1 MIVKVG
7 VGRMILAYED
17 YVYEVH
23 MYNPKHDKKLQKNH
37 GYIIGDYVYI
47 YRGKNKNKNTE
58 MGIYKDDKNEY
69 YVQPGTKKEEEIFC
83 VSNVIDMDIES
94 ISNKIKQQAEIYNN
108 EEELEVIN
116 SSSEIFAP
124 KIKDGDDFLKILVK
138 KALEE
143 KKISLKNYKNK
154 FTKPHTLNNIKSAL
168 VKPTKTSIPNFEQW
182 AELLG
187 FDWEIRIFDN
197 GQDKNNPLKY
207 DIVFRSDEGLLEN
220 RDE

>member
-1 MIVKVG
+1 M
-7 VGRMILAYED
+7 D
-17 YVYEVH
+17 
-23 MYNPKHDKKLQKNH
+23 
-37 GYIIGDYVYI
+37 
-47 YRGKNKNKNTE
+47 
-58 MGIYKDDKNEY
+58 MGIYKDDEKEY
-69 YVQPGTKKEEEIFC
+69 VVIEGNKKEKEAFC

-94 ISNKIKQQAEIYNN
+94 IANKIKEQAELFNN
-108 EEELEVIN
+108 DDELEVIN

-124 KIKDGDDFLKILVK
+124 KIKEGDDFLKVLVK

-168 VKPTKTSIPNFEQW
+168 IKPTKTSIPNFEQW

>member
-7 VGRMILAYED
+7 VGRMILAFDD

-47 YRGKNKNKNTE
+47 YRGKETKDKE
-58 MGIYKDDKNEY
+58 MGIYKNNKGEY
-69 YVQPGTKKEEEIFC
+69 IVQPGSKKEEEIFC
-83 VSNVIDMDIES
+83 VSNIIDMDIES
-94 ISNKIKQQAEIYNN
+94 ISNKIKEQAELYSN
-108 EEELEVIN
+108 EEDLEVIN
-116 SSSEIFAP
+116 SSSEIFTP
-124 KIKDGDDFLKILVK
+124 KIKEGDDFLKILVK

-197 GQDKNNPLKY
+197 GEDKANPLKY
-207 DIVFRSDEGLLEN
+207 DIVFRSDEGLLEP
-220 RDE
+220 EEK

>member
-17 YVYEVH
+17 YVYEAH

-47 YRGKNKNKNTE
+47 YRGKQKNRLD
-58 MGIYKDDKNEY
+58 MGIYKDDEKG
-69 YVQPGTKKEEEIFC
+69 YVVIEGNKKEKEAFC

-94 ISNKIKQQAEIYNN
+94 IANKIKEQAELFNN

-124 KIKDGDDFLKILVK
+124 KIKEGDDFLKVLVK

-168 VKPTKTSIPNFEQW
+168 IKPTKTSIPNFEQW

>member
-17 YVYEVH
+17 YVYEAH

-47 YRGKNKNKNTE
+47 YRGKQKNRLD
-58 MGIYKDDKNEY
+58 MGIYKDDEKEY
-69 YVQPGTKKEEEIFC
+69 VVIEGNKKEKEAFC

-94 ISNKIKQQAEIYNN
+94 IANKIKEQAELFNN

-124 KIKDGDDFLKILVK
+124 KIKEGDDFLKVLVK

-168 VKPTKTSIPNFEQW
+168 IKPTKTSIPNFEQW

-207 DIVFRSDEGLLEN
+207 DIVFRSDEGLIEN

>member
-7 VGRMILAYED
+7 VGRMILAFED

-23 MYNPKHDKKLQKNH
+23 MYNPKYDKKLQKDH

-47 YRGKNKNKNTE
+47 YRGKQKNRMD
-58 MGIYKDDKNEY
+58 MGIYKDDEKEY
-69 YVQPGTKKEEEIFC
+69 VVIEGNKKEKEAFC

-94 ISNKIKQQAEIYNN
+94 IENKIKEQAELFNN

-124 KIKDGDDFLKILVK
+124 KIKEGDDFLKVLVK

-168 VKPTKTSIPNFEQW
+168 IKPTKTSIPNFEQW

-207 DIVFRSDEGLLEN
+207 DIVFRSDEGLIEN

>member
-1 MIVKVG
+1 MQTVFYAIA
-7 VGRMILAYED
+7 IT
-17 YVYEVH
+17 
-23 MYNPKHDKKLQKNH
+23 
-37 GYIIGDYVYI
+37 IIIASSNGWTFDSSLFPI
-47 YRGKNKNKNTE
+47 RRITKNT
-58 MGIYKDDKNEY
+58 IA
-69 YVQPGTKKEEEIFC
+69 
-83 VSNVIDMDIES
+83 
-94 ISNKIKQQAEIYNN
+94 NKIKEQAELFNN
-108 EEELEVIN
+108 DDELEVIN

-124 KIKDGDDFLKILVK
+124 KIKEGDDFLKVLVK

-168 VKPTKTSIPNFEQW
+168 IKPTKTSIPNFEQW

-197 GQDKNNPLKY
+197 GHDKNNPLKY

>member
-1 MIVKVG
+1 MIIKVG
-7 VGRMILAYED
+7 VGRMILAFED

-23 MYNPKHDKKLQKNH
+23 MYNPKHDKKLQKDH

-47 YRGKNKNKNTE
+47 YRGKQKDRLD
-58 MGIYKDDKNEY
+58 MGIYKDDEKG
-69 YVQPGTKKEEEIFC
+69 YVVIEGNKKEKEAFC

-94 ISNKIKQQAEIYNN
+94 IANKIKEQAELFNN
-108 EEELEVIN
+108 DEDLEVIN

-124 KIKDGDDFLKILVK
+124 KIKEGDDFLKVLVK